1 MATKHKATTPG
12 ADDLPETISLAGAT
26 ANGALP
32 ADDGVAVQTGATVQ
46 SDIPAPEVPA
56 ECGISGQRTRPSL
69 TPPPGAPTIADIWQA
84 RAFLR
89 GQIGETPML
98 HSRTFSA
105 ISGAEVFL
113 KAENLQRSG
122 SFKIRG
128 AINKIAR
135 LAPSERQHGVVT
147 ASAGN
152 HAQGVAIA
160 AQSAGIPC
168 TIVMP
173 ENAPLAKVVATQGYG
188 AQVVLHGATYDDA
201 FARAREI
208 QHETG
213 ATFVPAFDDADII
226 AGQGTL
232 GIEIIEAVPQADTI
246 IVPIG
251 GGGLISGIAI
261 AAKSLKPDVRIIG
274 VQASGANSA
283 QQSLAKGEIV
293 MLHTISTIADGIS
306 TKRPGALNFAV
317 MRDYVDEIVTVDD
330 DETSS
335 AILLLLER
343 CKLLVE
349 GAGAVGIAALLHPG
363 LLALA
368 RQRVVV
374 LLSGGNIDMNMVGR
388 FIEYGLAAQGRVIGL
403 YTLLPDRPGE
413 LHGFLGAIA
422 ELGVNV
428 REVSHRRGQPLL
440 PIQHVEI
447 QVIAETRNRAH
458 ADRVIAALRE
468 RGYPVAEAH
477 SPFAP

>member
-12 ADDLPETISLAGAT
+12 ADDLPETITETT
-26 ANGALP
+26 ANGVLA
-32 ADDGVAVQTGATVQ
+32 AADGVDVILDAAAQPPHPPV
-46 SDIPAPEVPA
+46 EVPDDHSA
-56 ECGISGQRTRPSL
+56 SGQRTLPVL

-105 ISGAEVFL
+105 MSDAEVFL

-135 LAPSERQHGVVT
+135 LAPAERQHGVVT

-173 ENAPLAKVVATQGYG
+173 ENAPLAKVTATQGYG

-201 FARAREI
+201 FARACEI
-208 QHETG
+208 QRETG
-213 ATFVPAFDDADII
+213 ATFVPAFDDTDII

-232 GIEIIEAVPQADTI
+232 GIEIIEAVPQADVI

-293 MLHTISTIADGIS
+293 MLHRISTIADGIS

-349 GAGAVGIAALLHPG
+349 GAGAVGIAALLRPG
-363 LLALA
+363 LLDLA

-388 FIEYGLAAQGRVIGL
+388 FIEYGLAAQGRVIAL
-403 YTLLPDRPGE
+403 STLLPDRPGE

-422 ELGVNV
+422 EMGVNV